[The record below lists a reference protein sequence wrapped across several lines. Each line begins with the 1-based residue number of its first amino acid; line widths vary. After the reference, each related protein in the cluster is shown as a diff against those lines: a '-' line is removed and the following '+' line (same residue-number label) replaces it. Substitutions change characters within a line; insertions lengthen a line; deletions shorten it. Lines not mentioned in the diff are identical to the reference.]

1 MLSDKI
7 KALKYLWGELRL
19 IVKANGIN
27 ARYLDIPAKKNRV
40 NLFEYYPKRFGYK
53 MYQDNPY
60 NLGDSLGEVITRYL
74 LEQKGIDID
83 KPVSKTKHFYS
94 VGSNIQGGY
103 QDATIWGSGMLL
115 PMLEWEVRL
124 QKLSHRK
131 LDIRALRGPLTKEFL
146 EKTYGYKCPNVFGD
160 PAILMP
166 LIYQPKVE
174 KMHDS
179 LVIPQF
185 CREDDF
191 RNEHP
196 DERMVSMNTNDY
208 KHVIDEI
215 AASKI
220 VYTSSL
226 HGIILAEAYGVPAI
240 FFRWLGKKINFK
252 YLDYYYSTG
261 RRDIKIAE
269 SLEEAK
275 QMEPLPLPDLS
286 KLQQG
291 LLDTFPYDLWEP

>member
-1 MLSDKI
+1 MIIDKI
-7 KALKYLWGELRL
+7 KALQYLMGEMRL
-19 IVKANGIN
+19 IVKANKIN
-27 ARYLDIPAKKNRV
+27 ARYLDIPARKNRV
-40 NLFEYYPKRFGYK
+40 NLFEYHPNRFGYK
-53 MYQDNPY
+53 LYQNQPF
-60 NLGDSLGEVITRYL
+60 NLGDCLGEEIVRYM

-83 KPVSKTKHFYS
+83 KPVSKTKHLYS

-103 QDATIWGSGMLL
+103 QSATIWGSGMLL
-115 PMLEWEVRL
+115 PMTKWEVRL
-124 QKLSHRK
+124 QKLSHRR
-131 LDIRALRGPLTKEFL
+131 LDIRALRGPLTKDYL
-146 EKTYGYKCPNVFGD
+146 EKTYGYHCPDIFGD

-166 LIYQPKVE
+166 LVYQPMVSKQ
-174 KMHDS
+174 HDY

-196 DERMVSMNTNDY
+196 GERMVSMNTDDY
-208 KHVIDEI
+208 RSVIDEI
-215 AASKI
+215 VASNI

-226 HGIILAEAYGVPAI
+226 HGIILAEAYGVPAV
-240 FFRWLGKKINFK
+240 FFRWLGKKIDFK

-261 RRDIKIAE
+261 RRDIKVAL

-286 KLQQG
+286 GLQQG
-291 LLDTFPYDLWEP
+291 LIDSFPYDLWEP